1 MNKDLR
7 KIKSKYGEK
16 MMHLCRMLFPTFLE
30 NEGLL
35 FQLLS
40 DNFAYSKSLY
50 YDIVANDMVEEF
62 KNFIYSY
69 NDVYRQFEFDLD
81 SDFGFSL
88 DDNDDELDDT
98 FILTHSSNGK
108 TPQELLD
115 EAGYKL
121 YECHNEEEIQSFK
134 HYYAPGEEL
143 CTFDGDRL
151 DRCHVF
157 FAVKKDVDQ
166 IKREDFTHPNRQD
179 RYGTSVISI
188 QFLKGY
194 INNVSIKNRYNH
206 GKNKEIANPDAT
218 FSNNLD
224 NIIPGLKDAFCECY
238 GLNVNNDINDFEIP
252 GYVKANDGKLYKYN
266 CEINQSYYCPDN
278 IIIDK
283 NGYAHKYDKSKYL
296 IINNYIID
304 LEHKIVSLFED
315 EIHDSFVDGLKDI
328 KSINVVTNKKLN
340 MKEITI
346 NGDIKII
353 VNRNNSIL
361 YYKNHN
367 IKKIEDN
374 FMWHAYDL
382 QDIDINNVEKIG
394 DGCLGYNKIIKSLD
408 VPRLVSVG
416 NDFMPYN
423 ENLEYFNAP
432 NLMPENIG
440 YNVLTK
446 STNIKGGY
454 APCLN
459 NQSYSGVMRR

>member
-7 KIKSKYGEK
+7 QIKSKYGEK
-16 MMHLCRMLFPTFLE
+16 MMQLCKTLFPTFLE
-30 NEGLL
+30 EEGLL

-50 YDIVANDMVEEF
+50 YDIVANNMVEEF

-69 NDVYRQFEFDLD
+69 NDVYSQFEFDLD
-81 SDFGFSL
+81 SDFSFSL
-88 DDNDDELDDT
+88 DENDDEIDDT
-98 FILTHSSNGK
+98 FIFAQNSNGK

-121 YECHNEEEIQSFK
+121 YECHNEEEIQAFK

-143 CTFDGDRL
+143 CTFKGERL

-166 IKREDFTHPNRQD
+166 IKREDFTHPQRQD
-179 RYGTSVISI
+179 RCAASDIRI

-206 GKNKEIANPDAT
+206 GKNKEIVNPDAT

-252 GYVKANDGKLYKYN
+252 GYVKANNGKLYKYN
-266 CEINQSYYCPDN
+266 CEINQAYYCPNN
-278 IIIDK
+278 IIKDEEK
-283 NGYAHKYDKSKYL
+283 QVHEYDKSKYL
-296 IINNYIID
+296 IIDNYIID
-304 LEHKIVSLFED
+304 LEHKTVSLFED
-315 EIHDSFVDGLKDI
+315 VLPDSFVDGLKDI
-328 KSINVVTNKKLN
+328 KSISVVTNKKLN
-340 MKEITI
+340 MKKITI
-346 NGDIKII
+346 DDNIEII
-353 VNRNNSIL
+353 VNRNDSIL
-361 YYKNHN
+361 YYKNNN
-367 IKKIEDN
+367 IRKIKDN
-374 FMWHAYDL
+374 FMWHAYNL
-382 QDIDINNVEKIG
+382 QEIDINNVEEIG
-394 DGCLGYNKIIKSLD
+394 NGFLGNNTIIKRLD

-459 NQSYSGVMRR
+459 NQSYSGVIRR